1 MANEV
6 VWISRGQ
13 GLAGFF
19 SKILVEKIV
28 RWLRKKR
35 YFCGAKGDNGS
46 LVGRCDLVRNRNFL
60 GLPFFLVTF
69 WASERELG
77 IIAEL

>member
-19 SKILVEKIV
+19 LKILVEKIV

-35 YFCGAKGDNGS
+35 YFCGAKGDNSS
-46 LVGRCDLVRNRNFL
+46 LVGRCDLV
-60 GLPFFLVTF
+60 LVPILRDQAEK
-69 WASERELG
+69 WGARKGCG
-77 IIAEL
+77 ISS

>member
-1 MANEV
+1 MGRSERL
-6 VWISRGQ
+6 WDKL
-13 GLAGFF
+13 LA
-19 SKILVEKIV
+19 
-28 RWLRKKR
+28 
-35 YFCGAKGDNGS
+35 
-46 LVGRCDLVRNRNFL
+46 RNRNFL

>member
-1 MANEV
+1 MDFS
-6 VWISRGQ
+6 WPG
-13 GLAGFF
+13 AGWLFL
-19 SKILVEKIV
+19 KDLGRKIV
-28 RWLRKKR
+28 RWLRMKR
-35 YFCGAKGDNGS
+35 YFCGAKTDSGS
-46 LVGRCDLVRNRNFL
+46 LVGRCDLALNRNFL